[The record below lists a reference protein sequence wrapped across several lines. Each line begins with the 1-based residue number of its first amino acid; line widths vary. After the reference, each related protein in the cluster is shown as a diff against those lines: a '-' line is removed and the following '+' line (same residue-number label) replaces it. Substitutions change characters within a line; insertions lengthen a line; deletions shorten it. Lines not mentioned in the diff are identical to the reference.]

1 MPKSALELQR
11 RKSLRIAARQ
21 RFTSVANTASQLA
34 ASSLFVL
41 AVWSARSAA
50 LLSRNVSSNGRYKV
64 KKGRIRFGGKWISLN
79 QFQQIQVAFL
89 FFFYFNLF
97 LSSSSFVLLLRF
109 VCACVRFFVGF
120 LRRAIRANSKST
132 WLNVEVSVFLL
143 FPWRNR
149 AFDFTVLGSIKKK
162 RCHSSLKGLITS
174 HAWRYFADRA
184 R

>member
-89 FFFYFNLF
+89 FFFTSISFYPVLVLF
-97 LSSSSFVLLLRF
+97 FCCGSCVLVF
-109 VCACVRFFVGF
+109 A
-120 LRRAIRANSKST
+120 
-132 WLNVEVSVFLL
+132 FLL
-143 FPWRNR
+143 
-149 AFDFTVLGSIKKK
+149 AF
-162 RCHSSLKGLITS
+162 
-174 HAWRYFADRA
+174 
-184 R
+184 